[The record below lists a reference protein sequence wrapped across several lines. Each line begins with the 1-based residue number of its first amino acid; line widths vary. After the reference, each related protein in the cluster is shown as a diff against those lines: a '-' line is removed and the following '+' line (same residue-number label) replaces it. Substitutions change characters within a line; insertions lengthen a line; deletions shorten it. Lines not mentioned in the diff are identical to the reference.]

1 MQKYLC
7 YFLTRV
13 FVQCKIMALRNQHLT
28 SARNPINV
36 KNSLSDREIMN
47 IWQMFWKLMMTNDDK
62 KYDRPGFWIPAGCFM
77 QMHGCFWELQEYL
90 EVFFWTWSI
99 LVFSK
104 FVEWVTVTGVKSVTV
119 IPKLSLAVLY

>member
-62 KYDRPGFWIPAGCFM
+62 KYDRPGF
-77 QMHGCFWELQEYL
+77 
-90 EVFFWTWSI
+90 
-99 LVFSK
+99 
-104 FVEWVTVTGVKSVTV
+104 
-119 IPKLSLAVLY
+119 